1 MIHACTNNFRLTSG
15 EVFNYCINWSKAS
28 FDISTAE
35 IQAQNNVLHISLWDR
50 KRTQWATWG
59 LIRTKRDSFWVGRL
73 KWSHCW
79 SQMVSF
85 WVALRKLP
93 PPPPLGL
100 SWSHF
105 EWSEIVGSQIDLLG
119 LNWSHFEWPTG
130 KLRPKGL
137 KWPHSEWCGFLV
149 AKAVSVGLNWSHFE
163 LHSLSST
170 HTMLTSSH
178 SEGLFPNRGTLH
190 SLWMRYA
197 CYPMWASINLTGCPM
212 FGHLYA
218 EGENVVVTYL
228 LQNYLPNNDYP
239 NVFNVVV

>member
-1 MIHACTNNFRLTSG
+1 MI
-15 EVFNYCINWSKAS
+15 
-28 FDISTAE
+28 
-35 IQAQNNVLHISLWDR
+35 
-50 KRTQWATWG
+50 
-59 LIRTKRDSFWVGRL
+59 
-73 KWSHCW
+73 
-79 SQMVSF
+79 SF
-85 WVALRKLP
+85 WVALRKLL
-93 PPPPLGL
+93 PLGAKL
-100 SWSHF
+100 VSFWMVWNCRVSNRLTWSQLVSF
-105 EWSEIVGSQIDLLG
+105 WVAY
-119 LNWSHFEWPTG
+119 
-130 KLRPKGL
+130 RPKGL

-178 SEGLFPNRGTLH
+178 SEGLFPNKGRLH

-197 CYPMWASINLTGCPM
+197 CYPMWASINLTGCPL